1 MICCSHE
8 VDWWGMLGPGFCFF
22 VMWCSVFLLCQV
34 SSSHVV
40 SQIMLLFVSSHVM
53 LYVML
58 SFVFPLC
65 DSVSRHVLASCHVSS
80 QSSHVE
86 LRVESCWVE
95 SRVLSS
101 QVMSRP
107 VRSSPDLLWG
117 VSCIICEQFMPP
129 QVLYQVELYRIMSSH
144 VQSIFEFPH
153 FNPSRDYGWWYVK
166 VLHTNG
172 EWVSATVA
180 IV

>member
-86 LRVESCWVE
+86 SRVESCQVKSCQGQYVQVLICYEACRALFVNNLCHLKSCIKSNYTE
-95 SRVLSS
+95 SC
-101 QVMSRP
+101 QVMSSQFLCFLISTLVVITVDDMWRC
-107 VRSSPDLLWG
+107 
-117 VSCIICEQFMPP
+117 CIQLVNESVP
-129 QVLYQVELYRIMSSH
+129 
-144 VQSIFEFPH
+144 
-153 FNPSRDYGWWYVK
+153 
-166 VLHTNG
+166 
-172 EWVSATVA
+172 
-180 IV
+180 